1 MVFTLIFMVE
11 PVLRFMSPIQTAG
24 AVLAWAVTVSLL
36 RRKRKRLPARRRVE
50 L

>member
-1 MVFTLIFMVE
+1 MVFTLIFVVE
-11 PVLRFMSPIQTAG
+11 PVFRFMSPIETAG